1 MGEIYDYV
9 WGFPLVGAILGIIA
23 MLTPAASIIEFG
35 SSFYLWIWGLVSFQL
50 FGYGGMTAYTDNIL
64 LIIPSIII
72 SIVIVISII
81 ALLAS
86 ANKCRNDMKV
96 GNIGNSKGLTPS
108 ILIIISTIAWI
119 ISVEVVYVSG
129 GMSFWAFT
137 SPGFGVIGM
146 FLGSI
151 IPIIGYAVSKQG
163 IKRRRDLDFIP
174 KKSIEMKSESTPIAV
189 GSALNFCPECGQK
202 TADFT
207 QRFCMKCGFE
217 FTKISSGNGN
227 HLSK

>member
-9 WGFPLVGAILGIIA
+9 WGFPLFGGLLGIIA

-50 FGYGGMTAYTDNIL
+50 FGYGGMTVYTDNIL

-151 IPIIGYAVSKQG
+151 IPIIGYVVSKQG

-174 KKSIEMKSESTPIAV
+174 KKSVGMKSVSIPITV
-189 GSALNFCPECGQK
+189 GSALNFCPECGEK

-207 QRFCMKCGFE
+207 QSFCMKCGFE
-217 FTKISSGNGN
+217 FPKISSGNGN
-227 HLSK
+227 HISK